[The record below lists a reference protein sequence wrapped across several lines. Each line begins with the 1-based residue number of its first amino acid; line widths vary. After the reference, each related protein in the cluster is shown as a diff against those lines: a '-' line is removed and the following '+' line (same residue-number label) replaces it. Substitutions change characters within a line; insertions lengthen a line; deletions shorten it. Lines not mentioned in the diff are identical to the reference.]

1 MCIRDR
7 GGDLASVRSAA
18 QTALKAQIKSINLT
32 TDDSETPTPVSYT
45 HLDVYKRQ
53 ERD

>member
-7 GGDLASVRSAA
+7 
-18 QTALKAQIKSINLT
+18 KHIIKEAKVKYVTIEKT
-32 TDDSETPTPVSYT
+32 VSYT

-53 ERD
+53 MKMMMTMCIPLSDM